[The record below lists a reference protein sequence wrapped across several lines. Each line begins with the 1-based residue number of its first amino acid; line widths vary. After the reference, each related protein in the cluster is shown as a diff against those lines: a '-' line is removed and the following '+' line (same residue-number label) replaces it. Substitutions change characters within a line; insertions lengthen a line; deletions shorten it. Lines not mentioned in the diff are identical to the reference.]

1 MEEEEDDEVE
11 EEDGRPIPR
20 PGSALC
26 VSLRRRYA
34 HGHFTRAILSGNL
47 PAKWPRAPPGTSF
60 CASLRSRNAHGQS
73 TRAYKSHFPWK
84 FTGKTTGTPLGTSFC
99 ASLRSRNAHGHFT
112 NALLDEGQF
121 KASVVGT
128 FRVEGNGSP
137 DIQVV
142 MLLPVAKSHF
152 SLYKSFVVE
161 LKIFSGTTVLPV
173 KSVVHGG
180 PNIKLGLRVHDM
192 SETNVNTLGLEKWF
206 GEEVVSVE
214 C

>member
-1 MEEEEDDEVE
+1 MAADASGDIV
-11 EEDGRPIPR
+11 
-20 PGSALC
+20 
-26 VSLRRRYA
+26 LRE
-34 HGHFTRAILSGNL
+34 
-47 PAKWPRAPPGTSF
+47 PA
-60 CASLRSRNAHGQS
+60 QS
-73 TRAYKSHFPWK
+73 KCTWTEYKSHFAWK

-112 NALLDEGQF
+112 NALLDEGEF

-192 SETNVNTLGLEKWF
+192 SETNVHTLGLEKWF

>member
-1 MEEEEDDEVE
+1 MCEPAQAIRAWTFHKSHFVWKFTGKMAADASGDIV
-11 EEDGRPIPR
+11 
-20 PGSALC
+20 
-26 VSLRRRYA
+26 LRE
-34 HGHFTRAILSGNL
+34 
-47 PAKWPRAPPGTSF
+47 PA
-60 CASLRSRNAHGQS
+60 QS
-73 TRAYKSHFPWK
+73 KCTWTEYKSHFAWK

-112 NALLDEGQF
+112 NALLDEGEF